1 MTRANLACSSDL
13 HVPLRERTEMLV
25 AFLLEFV
32 RFNGRQFPLAR
43 DRSIHWSM
51 CINHEPIEGRMT

>member
-1 MTRANLACSSDL
+1 
-13 HVPLRERTEMLV
+13 MLV

-51 CINHEPIEGRMT
+51 CLNHEPVEGRMTWKKNRAMSLTG